1 MSSFDSALSVVL
13 AHEGGW
19 VNHPTDPGGETNYG
33 ISMRFLR
40 EHGIQ
45 PQDIGL
51 KDYAPGCL
59 RGLTRDAAADLY
71 WRFFWDSLEL
81 GEVTDQ
87 LSATK
92 LFDAAVNMGCVQAV
106 KLAQRAVGVTVDGV
120 LGPVTRHAIGSMPG
134 RVFVGA
140 MSAEMLRFYEVLA
153 AQKPSLAVF
162 LPGWRAR
169 ASWGT

>member
-1 MSSFDSALSVVL
+1 MSNFESALPVVL

-19 VNHPTDPGGETNYG
+19 CNHPADPGGETNFG

-40 EHGIQ
+40 EHNIA

-59 RGLTRDAAADLY
+59 RGLPRDVVAAIY
-71 WRFFWDSLEL
+71 WKYFWEPL
-81 GEVTDQ
+81 GAANIVDQ

-92 LFDAAVNMGCVQAV
+92 LFDATVNTGQAQAV
-106 KLAQRAVGVTVDGV
+106 RLAQRAVGVSVDGV
-120 LGPVTRHAIGSMPG
+120 NGPQTTKAINAMPG

-140 MSAEMLRFYEVLA
+140 MAAEMLRFYEGLA
-153 AQKPSLAVF
+153 AAKPALAVF
-162 LPGWRAR
+162 LGGWRKR
-169 ASWGT
+169 AAWGT

>member
-1 MSSFDSALSVVL
+1 MANFDPALSVVL

-19 VNHPTDPGGETNYG
+19 VDHPADPGGETNFG

-40 EHGIQ
+40 EKGIK

-59 RGLTRDAAADLY
+59 RGLTREAAADLY
-71 WRFFWDSLEL
+71 WRFFWDAIEL

-87 LSATK
+87 LAATK
-92 LFDAAVNMGCVQAV
+92 LFDAAVNMGPAQAI
-106 KLAQRAVGVTVDGV
+106 KLAQRAVGATPDGV
-120 LGPVTRHAIGSMPG
+120 LGPLTRHAIGAMPG
-134 RVFVGA
+134 RVFVSA
-140 MSAEMLRFYEVLA
+140 MAAEMLRFYEALA
-153 AQKPSLAVF
+153 ASKPALAVF

-169 ASWGT
+169 AAWGT